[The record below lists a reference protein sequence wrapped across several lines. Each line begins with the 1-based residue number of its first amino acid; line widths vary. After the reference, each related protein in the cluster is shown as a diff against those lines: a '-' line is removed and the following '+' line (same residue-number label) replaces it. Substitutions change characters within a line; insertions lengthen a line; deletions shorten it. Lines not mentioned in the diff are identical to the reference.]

1 MNLVD
6 ILYYGGW
13 ALLMLAV
20 LAGLWRVVFGPSTL
34 DRLLGFD
41 TAMIAMLAIVILVA
55 VRERSA
61 VSLELVLVLTGLGF
75 FTTVAYFYYL
85 SRAPSKSEDFED
97 GTEDES

>member
-1 MNLVD
+1 MNWIDV
-6 ILYYGGW
+6 LYYAGW

-41 TAMIAMLAIVILVA
+41 TAMIAMLAIVLLVS
-55 VRERSA
+55 VRERTD

-85 SRAPSKSEDFED
+85 SRSPEDSEDFDQGKED
-97 GTEDES
+97 A